1 MKRTSTQMRSDG
13 QMGTDTASLV
23 ATRGMINELSSTQQL
38 PRVHLSRMS
47 QSAGPGLVTSQS
59 VKHIR
64 DAALKVKTAVKIR
77 NILGGAVVARVSR
90 GFKISF

>member
-1 MKRTSTQMRSDG
+1 MSTQIRLEG
-13 QMGTDTASLV
+13 QMGTDTSGLV
-23 ATRGMINELSSTQQL
+23 ATRGITNDLTSTQQL

-77 NILGGAVVARVSR
+77 NMLGGAVVGRVSR
-90 GFKISF
+90 GCRISF